1 MAMQRFNVREE
12 SMIPALVP
20 GDEFVTSSTRMVER
34 GNIVALPHP
43 RRPDFWLVK
52 RLTALAGDTIV
63 TDKGM
68 YTLSGDEAWVLS
80 ENPGAGAVDS
90 RSFGPVD
97 RNTLLPMVTVLDEET
112 FSQGVDLLTRED
124 NALAEIVATHG
135 IPEFWQR
142 APGFETLVLLIL
154 EQQVSL
160 ESGAAVYKRLRHMVT
175 DVTPEN
181 VLGYD
186 EEALNRIGITR
197 QKAGYVV
204 GLALAI
210 RNGDLDLE
218 NLRTL
223 DFDEA
228 SAVLQEI
235 RGIGRWTA
243 EAYLLAAEGRLD
255 VFPAT
260 DRALQVGTGE
270 ALTMKTTP
278 TPDELEIL
286 SRPWHPLRSVAAR
299 LIWHSYLSKRGRVEP
314 TSR

>member
-20 GDEFVTSSTRMVER
+20 GDEFITSSTRIAER

-52 RLTALAGDTIV
+52 RLTAISGDTIV
-63 TDKGM
+63 SDIGL

-80 ENPGAGAVDS
+80 DNPATGAVDS

-124 NALAEIVATHG
+124 KALAEVVARHG

-142 APGFETLVLLIL
+142 TPGFETLVLLIL

-160 ESGAAVYKRLRHMVT
+160 ESGAAMHNRLGELAGR
-175 DVTPEN
+175 VTPEN
-181 VLGYD
+181 IAVFD
-186 EEALNRIGITR
+186 ESDLRAIGFTK
-197 QKAGYVV
+197 QKAGYVI
-204 GLALAI
+204 GLARALVAGNI
-210 RNGDLDLE
+210 DLDKLQA
-218 NLRTL
+218 L
-223 DFDEA
+223 DFADA
-228 SAVLQEI
+228 SSMLQEI

-243 EAYLLAAEGRLD
+243 EAYLLSAERLPD
-255 VFPAT
+255 VFPVT

-270 ALTMKTTP
+270 VLSMKTVP
-278 TPDELEIL
+278 APAELEIL
-286 SRPWHPLRSVAAR
+286 SLPWRPIRSVAAR
-299 LIWHSYLSKRGRVEP
+299 LIWHAYLSQRGRVEP
-314 TSR
+314 V